1 MTSLHYPQPRSK
13 EESGGERLGGPQS
26 PPLNHKNPFVRGPF
40 LRNTRSLY
48 HESESLQEPYSCEED
63 QKDTWIQIGDALIS
77 ALRKMTED

>member
-1 MTSLHYPQPRSK
+1 MTGLLNLHGRSMN
-13 EESGGERLGGPQS
+13 ESGGERLGGPQS

-48 HESESLQEPYSCEED
+48 HESESLQEPNSCEED